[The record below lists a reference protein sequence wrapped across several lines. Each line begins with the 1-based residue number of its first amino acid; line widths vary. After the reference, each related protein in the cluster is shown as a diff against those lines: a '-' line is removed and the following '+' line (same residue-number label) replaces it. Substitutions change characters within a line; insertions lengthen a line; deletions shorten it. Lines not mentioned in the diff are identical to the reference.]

1 MTDTTNPQQAD
12 RRERYAAAI
21 REAEGWVLDDGQHM
35 LDAVIAIADAEQ
47 AELRRERDLAIAH
60 DRQPYPT
67 AWAYE
72 QVCTA
77 LNTHRNMAEVRRLG
91 LAAALRLDNGAPWD
105 TIRDRAAELAAP
117 DDRAAILREAADAY
131 DAIIDKSTGKEA
143 DPRYWSGVHDVA
155 VGLRAMADAASG
167 PGGVAGETQQ
177 PETQAFKVQVWP
189 LARILA
195 EVQCGSQD
203 WTWDEE
209 WADLDHYRAKELA
222 DLETQIKANGIT
234 EPVLIGSDGRLW
246 NGHHRLRLAV
256 RLGIGYVPV
265 RVPAVVSQPDG
276 EA

>member
-1 MTDTTNPQQAD
+1 MTDTTNPQQAE
-12 RRERYAAAI
+12 RRDRYAAAI
-21 REAEGWVLDDGQHM
+21 RETDGWVLDDGQHM
-35 LDAVIAIADAEQ
+35 LDAVMAVADAEQ

-91 LAAALRLDNGAPWD
+91 LAAALRLDNGAPWE
-105 TIRDRAAELAAP
+105 TIRDRAAELAALP
-117 DDRAAILREAADAY
+117 APADRAAILREAADAY

-177 PETQAFKVQVWP
+177 DETQADLLPAWEAMYEPGNVSDYLIGYANDEVG
-189 LARILA
+189 ARGAAEAWLRSQA
-195 EVQCGSQD
+195 EVTGRL
-203 WTWDEE
+203 E
-209 WADLDHYRAKELA
+209 WVPQTPLDGYDQEAELVERH
-222 DLETQIKANGIT
+222 DDGIDTGPGIT
-234 EPVLIGSDGRLW
+234 IR
-246 NGHHRLRLAV
+246 HRTQKPSA
-256 RLGIGYVPV
+256 
-265 RVPAVVSQPDG
+265 
-276 EA
+276 